1 MEENKSNSSKEI
13 LFSIIIPVYNT
24 EKYIEKCLNS
34 IVKAIDVKEDFEVIV
49 INDGS
54 KDNTEEKIKN
64 FISKLDK
71 DLQNRFI
78 YIKKENKGLADTKNV
93 GISKAR
99 GKFISVIDSD
109 DYISDDFY
117 RIARKY
123 TNEFDIIIYDLYV
136 VFEKDKK
143 QNYTSRAYRDKIDDE
158 LRAYLNGAMSGS
170 SCNKI
175 IKKELY
181 KGYKFPVGKEYEDA
195 AVTPFVLTD
204 AKKIKYV
211 PYPMYYYLQR
221 EKSIVASNTFL
232 SAFYKICSNLTD
244 VIKEKSKKT
253 DEKNVLKKY
262 RKIFQEF
269 IVERIL
275 NNFYED
281 YLKNR
286 NKFIDNIKS
295 FKEKNN
301 DIIDYIVDN
310 DLVYN
315 ENEDSNYSKRQKEM
329 VKDIFKL
336 LKNENYKKIKKIL
349 FERKVI
355 NKLRK
360 LK

>member
-1 MEENKSNSSKEI
+1 MEENKSNSGKKI
-13 LFSIIIPVYNT
+13 LFSIIVPVYNT
-24 EKYIEKCLNS
+24 EKYIEKCLSS
-34 IVKAIDVKEDFEVIV
+34 IVKAIDVKEDFEVII

-54 KDNTEEKIKN
+54 KDNAEEKIKN

-71 DLQNRFI
+71 DLKNRFI

-99 GKFISVIDSD
+99 GEFISVIDSD
-109 DYISDDFY
+109 DYVSDDFY

-123 TNEFDIIIYDLYV
+123 TSEFDIIIYDLYV
-136 VFEKDKK
+136 VFEKNKK
-143 QNYTSRAYRDKIDDE
+143 QNYTSRAYRDYMDDE
-158 LRAYLNGAMSGS
+158 LRSYLNGAMSGS

-181 KGYKFPVGKEYEDA
+181 NGYQFPVGKEYEDT

-221 EKSIVASNTFL
+221 EKSIVASNTFS

-244 VIKEKSKKT
+244 VINKKSESADKKS
-253 DEKNVLKKY
+253 VLKKY
-262 RKIFQEF
+262 SKIIQEF

-275 NNFYED
+275 DNFNED
-281 YLKNR
+281 YSMNK

-295 FKEKNN
+295 FKDKNT

-315 ENEDSNYSKRQKEM
+315 DNEDSHYSKRQKEM
-329 VKDIFKL
+329 VKNIFEL
-336 LKNENYKKIKKIL
+336 LKNENYNKVKNLL